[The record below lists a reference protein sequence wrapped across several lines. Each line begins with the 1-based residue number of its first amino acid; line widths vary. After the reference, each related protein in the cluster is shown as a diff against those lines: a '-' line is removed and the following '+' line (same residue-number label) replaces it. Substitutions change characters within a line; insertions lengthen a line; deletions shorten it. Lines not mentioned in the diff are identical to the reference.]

1 MIKSCSFGLYFCCS
15 SAVHKLGELKL
26 GQDLSL
32 NIEEKGE
39 PGEEGEPVKGE
50 PGKEGEPGND
60 GEPGEERKLGKE
72 EPGEE
77 GEPVKWEPGEM
88 LKSNFVESMG
98 EI

>member
-1 MIKSCSFGLYFCCS
+1 MIRSCSFGLYFCCS
-15 SAVHKLGELKL
+15 SAVHKLGELEL

-39 PGEEGEPVKGE
+39 PGEEGEP
-50 PGKEGEPGND
+50 GND
-60 GEPGEERKLGKE
+60 GEPGEERKLGNE